1 MEGLAEC
8 DLLVQAVDVEES
20 PVASYAQLEELIFV
34 GNVFLW
40 SLISNAPSSAMAS
53 KGVIRL
59 IAKAEMIR
67 INKRFIWLI
76 NELISKIIRNGYY
89 AQIRSLTPVLKDG

>member
-1 MEGLAEC
+1 MLSESEEVRECDVEGLAEC

-53 KGVIRL
+53 KSNQADRESGDD
-59 IAKAEMIR
+59 
-67 INKRFIWLI
+67 N
-76 NELISKIIRNGYY
+76 
-89 AQIRSLTPVLKDG
+89 D

>member
-1 MEGLAEC
+1 MRQFRALSESEEIRECDVEGLAEC

-59 IAKAEMIR
+59 TANAEMIR
-67 INKRFIWLI
+67 INKRFIWLM
-76 NELISKIIRNGYY
+76 
-89 AQIRSLTPVLKDG
+89 SL

>member
-1 MEGLAEC
+1 MEGLVEG
-8 DLLVQAVDVEES
+8 DLIVQPVDVEQS
-20 PVASYAQLEELIFV
+20 PVATYAQLEELIFV

-59 IAKAEMIR
+59 TANAEMIR
-67 INKRFIWLI
+67 INKRFIWLM
-76 NELISKIIRNGYY
+76 
-89 AQIRSLTPVLKDG
+89 SL